1 MNNNNTD
8 PLSIS
13 LPYIDA
19 YINDQET
26 QKEIVLLIENEM
38 KNMEQKDYLKDL
50 KSNNKRGLFDYNP
63 IVQREYER
71 LVQNIPTD
79 TLCEK
84 AIRIT
89 RVNNSNSNSKDDRK
103 EFLKKQI
110 KIAKAIAEEQSV
122 QISNLELLQ
131 HHGGSAW
138 KLHCADVESITNLNS
153 KYTQSLS
160 EELND
165 AQLQRHDIQER
176 SRKTIHALE
185 NEFLMLAERNKKMR
199 QLI

>member
-1 MNNNNTD
+1 M
-8 PLSIS
+8 
-13 LPYIDA
+13 
-19 YINDQET
+19 
-26 QKEIVLLIENEM
+26 
-38 KNMEQKDYLKDL
+38 
-50 KSNNKRGLFDYNP
+50 
-63 IVQREYER
+63 
-71 LVQNIPTD
+71 
-79 TLCEK
+79 
-84 AIRIT
+84 
-89 RVNNSNSNSKDDRK
+89 
-103 EFLKKQI
+103 
-110 KIAKAIAEEQSV
+110 
-122 QISNLELLQ
+122 LQ

-160 EELND
+160 KELND